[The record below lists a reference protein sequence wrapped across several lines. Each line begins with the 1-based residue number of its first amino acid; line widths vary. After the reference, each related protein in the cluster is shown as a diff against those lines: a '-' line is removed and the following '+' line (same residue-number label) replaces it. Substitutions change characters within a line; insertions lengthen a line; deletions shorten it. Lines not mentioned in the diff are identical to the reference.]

1 MRLIFDRFPIKGVVT
16 VGLCAA
22 AVVLSPYAT
31 AGPLKTGGYN
41 CLDKASGAAGPCS
54 AIADEASG
62 LIAPA
67 AGALPGPPPVVPP
80 LAPPPVVPPLAPP
93 PLVPPPVP
101 PVVPPLA
108 PPVPVGAP
116 LAPAAAG
123 AAISEASG
131 VASGKGV
138 PTAPQTTGG
147 PAAGVPTLPG

>member
-1 MRLIFDRFPIKGVVT
+1 MRLIFDRFPVKGVVT
-16 VGLCAA
+16 IGLCAA
-22 AVVLSPYAT
+22 AVALSPYA
-31 AGPLKTGGYN
+31 AASPLKTGGYN

-62 LIAPA
+62 LAAPVL
-67 AGALPGPPPVVPP
+67 GAPPGPP

-93 PLVPPPVP
+93 PLVPPPLGPPPVP

-108 PPVPVGAP
+108 PPVGAP

-131 VASGKGV
+131 IASGKGV
-138 PTAPQTTGG
+138 PTDPQTTGG
-147 PAAGVPTLPG
+147 PAEGVPTLPG